1 MMRTTTLPIRG
12 YRDEPVPNRFHR
24 QDAET
29 DHVALVLP
37 GFGYSCDMPLL
48 YFAVSHLLD
57 RGADVLQV
65 EYDYSRRA
73 DYRTHDPDER
83 LRWLLADVTAAWR
96 VALSQRP
103 YQRFTLIGLSLGTRA
118 LPALLANEPRL
129 RDART
134 IWFSPVW
141 HEDAV
146 GAHLHRGAH
155 PALVVIGT
163 ADPAYDEALVASL
176 RAGDGCE
183 VLVVPD
189 ADHGG
194 LEVPGDVVRSV
205 QAVERA
211 IRAVQRFT
219 T

>member
-1 MMRTTTLPIRG
+1 MQTTTLPICG
-12 YRDEPVPNRFHR
+12 YRDEPVPNRFHC

-29 DHVALVLP
+29 DHLALVLP

-48 YFAVSHLLD
+48 YFTVSHLLD
-57 RGADVLQV
+57 QGTDVLQV

-73 DYRTHDPDER
+73 HYRTHDADER

-96 VALSQRP
+96 VVLGQRP
-103 YQRFTLIGLSLGTRA
+103 YRRFTLIGLSLGTRA
-118 LPALLANEPRL
+118 LPPLLTTEPRL

-134 IWFSPVW
+134 IWFSPLW

-146 GAHLHRGAH
+146 GAHLRRGAH

-163 ADPAYDEALVASL
+163 ADPAYDEALVATL
-176 RAGDGCE
+176 RAGGGGE

-205 QAVERA
+205 QVVERA